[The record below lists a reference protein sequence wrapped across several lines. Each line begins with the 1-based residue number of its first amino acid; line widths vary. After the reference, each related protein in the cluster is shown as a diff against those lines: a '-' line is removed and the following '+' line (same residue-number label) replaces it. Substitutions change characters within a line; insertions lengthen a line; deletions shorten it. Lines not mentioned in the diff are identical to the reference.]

1 MNNDRESNLS
11 KYKIECLIDD
21 AKDIIATERL
31 ANHMAEEKVISILKS
46 CSDQILHFTDADN
59 GDDLT
64 MSVLEF
70 GRELDNRLVNNVSL
84 VDDCVVLMDENGE
97 NFYPYEVDVPYSTLL
112 SYMVAELK
120 RESGWDFVN

>member
-21 AKDIIATERL
+21 ANDIIAAERL

-64 MSVLEF
+64 MTVVEF
-70 GRELDNRLVNNVSL
+70 GCEPDNRLVNNVSL

-120 RESGWDFVN
+120 RESGWDFDK

>member
-1 MNNDRESNLS
+1 M
-11 KYKIECLIDD
+11 
-21 AKDIIATERL
+21 T
-31 ANHMAEEKVISILKS
+31 
-46 CSDQILHFTDADN
+46 
-59 GDDLT
+59 
-64 MSVLEF
+64 VLEF
-70 GRELDNRLVNNVSL
+70 GCEADNRLVNNVSL